1 MEKPL
6 TEWREIGVRRIDGR
20 NLPRADVSASLIL
33 PAGYNGPAFLV
44 YRNFRAAMT
53 WNRSI
58 LYAIAVCHLADR
70 LAGRPE
76 LRSPRQTEIPPSRR
90 YCFHAASSNRAWV
103 RYGRRGRNR
112 RVQYPKSHQGISEV
126 GRPSGGRP
134 SVVWIIGTFAGDEVI
149 MAFLKKSFVPCVILA
164 LTMALC
170 GCAETQ
176 FLFHAAKRAQGQ
188 GTKPGGEY
196 KIGKPYQVAGAWYY
210 PKEDFRYDET
220 GIASWYGPNFHGKT
234 TANGDV
240 FNQNALTAAHRTL
253 PMPSIVRVTN
263 LENGRSLV
271 VTINDRG
278 PFAKGRIIDMSK
290 RSAELLGFRAQGTAR
305 VRVRLLAEESRRVA
319 AGPGLKPGE
328 APVKVAALPKQRVEA
343 ATLPPPG
350 GAKTGVSPSAGSHG
364 SRPPAVAPNV
374 ARPPRPVAAEPIVTR
389 QAVTPTNIFVQAGA
403 FGIFDNANKVRAR
416 LSGWAT

>member
-1 MEKPL
+1 
-6 TEWREIGVRRIDGR
+6 
-20 NLPRADVSASLIL
+20 
-33 PAGYNGPAFLV
+33 
-44 YRNFRAAMT
+44 
-53 WNRSI
+53 
-58 LYAIAVCHLADR
+58 
-70 LAGRPE
+70 
-76 LRSPRQTEIPPSRR
+76 
-90 YCFHAASSNRAWV
+90 
-103 RYGRRGRNR
+103 
-112 RVQYPKSHQGISEV
+112 
-126 GRPSGGRP
+126 
-134 SVVWIIGTFAGDEVI
+134 
-149 MAFLKKSFVPCVILA
+149 MAFLKKSFVPCVVLA

-176 FLFHAAKRAQGQ
+176 FLFHAAKRAQGA

-210 PKEDFRYDET
+210 PKEDFEYDET

-305 VRVRLLAEESRRVA
+305 VRVRLLAGESRRVA

-328 APVKVAALPKQRVEA
+328 APVKVAILPKQRVEA

-364 SRPPAVAPNV
+364 VPTTGGVAPNV

-416 LSGWAT
+416 LSGLGDIRISRVLIRGEDIYRVRLGPVATVKNADALLAQVIDAGYPLARLIVD